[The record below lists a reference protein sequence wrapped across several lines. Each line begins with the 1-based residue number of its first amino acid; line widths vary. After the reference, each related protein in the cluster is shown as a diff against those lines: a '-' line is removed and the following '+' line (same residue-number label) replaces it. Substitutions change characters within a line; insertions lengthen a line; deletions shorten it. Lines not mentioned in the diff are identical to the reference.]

1 MADEGVKQEERPA
14 QDKVEREAE
23 DKEDPSP
30 KKLKLQPTQPTQE
43 VDDELKK
50 KIAKQIEY
58 YFSDVNLI
66 KDKFMLEQLEKNNN
80 SVKLSVLATFVRL
93 AQLTKSEDVMVEA
106 LKNYESEFMELNKE
120 EMSIRRKKP
129 LPDKEEY
136 RKQLALRT
144 VHIAGFPD
152 SIQFDDLMRFFSRY
166 GELESLS
173 MRRHLKTKEFKGC
186 VHVSFKNEADA
197 KKVLEEEKLMFKDR
211 ELKRESMEQYDKRKD
226 DARKERIE
234 KRKNKSKN

>member
-1 MADEGVKQEERPA
+1 MVEERVEQEER
-14 QDKVEREAE
+14 QIE

-30 KKLKLQPTQPTQE
+30 KKLKLEPAPA
-43 VDDELKK
+43 VDDELNK

-58 YFSDVNLI
+58 YFSDANLI

-106 LKNYESEFMELNKE
+106 LKDHESEFMELNKE

-136 RKQLALRT
+136 KKQLDLRT

-152 SIQFDDLMRFFSRY
+152 SVSFEDLNRFCARY
-166 GELESLS
+166 GEVESLS
-173 MRRHLKTKEFKGC
+173 MRQHYKTKQFKGC
-186 VHVSFKNEADA
+186 IHVSFKTEAEA
-197 KKVLEEEKLMFKDR
+197 KKVLDEEVFMFKDR
-211 ELKRESMEQYDKRKD
+211 DLKRESMEQYHKRKD
-226 DARKERIE
+226 DAKKERLE